1 MVRLAVAG
9 SCGKMGK
16 RIVSLGLR
24 DPEVSIVS
32 ALERKDIP
40 EKGVDIGTLVDN
52 EPAGV
57 LVTDEIAD
65 ACKDADCMIDF
76 TLPGPTLEHVSVCAS
91 KGTAMVIGTTGFD
104 ADGEAKIREASNV
117 IPIVFSPNMAIG
129 VNVVFKI
136 LAEASRVLGCDFSIK
151 IDETH
156 HVHKKDSPSGTAKM
170 LAEVVRSSSG
180 VLPDIEAFREG
191 EVIGRHGIV
200 FDGEFEKIEIRHE
213 AKTRDVFAAGAL
225 EAAKFI
231 KGKTPGLYSMA
242 DVLGLK

>member
-1 MVRLAVAG
+1 MVRVAVAG

-24 DPEVSIVS
+24 DPEILLVS
-32 ALERKDIP
+32 ALEREGIP
-40 EKGVDIGTLVDN
+40 EKGVDIGTVAGN
-52 EPAGV
+52 GPVGV
-57 LVTDEIAD
+57 LVSDEVD
-65 ACKDADCMIDF
+65 SACDDADCMIDF
-76 TLPGPTLEHVSVCAS
+76 TLPGPCLDHVTMCVS
-91 KGTAMVIGTTGFD
+91 KGASMVIGTTGFD
-104 ADGEAKIREASNV
+104 ADGESKIREASKL
-117 IPIVFSPNMAIG
+117 IPIVFSPNMAVG
-129 VNVVFKI
+129 VNVVFRI
-136 LAEASRVLGCDFSIK
+136 LAEAARVLGHDFSIK

-180 VLPDIEAFREG
+180 VLPGIEAFREG

-200 FDGEFEKIEIRHE
+200 FEGEFEKIEIRHE

-231 KGKTPGLYSMA
+231 KGKTPGLYSMS